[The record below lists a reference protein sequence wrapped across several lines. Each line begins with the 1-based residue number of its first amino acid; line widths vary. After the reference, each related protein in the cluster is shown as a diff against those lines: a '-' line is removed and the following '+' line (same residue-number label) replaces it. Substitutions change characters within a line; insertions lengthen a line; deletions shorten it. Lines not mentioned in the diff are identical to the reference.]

1 MLISKET
8 CIDCGICVTRC
19 PVGAIKT
26 DTPEGIQIDFDE
38 CVECGVCKRL
48 RICPTEAIYQQPLTW
63 PRTIRSLMS
72 DELVIAEET
81 GISGRGTEEM
91 KTNDVTGRFKAG
103 WAGIAIELGRPG
115 IATRMYE
122 MEKVAMA
129 VAKEGVEFEK
139 LNPITSMMSDPKT
152 GKFKEELLNERVLSG
167 VIEMLIPLER
177 VPAII
182 NRLKEVEPQLDTV
195 FSLGIISKVAPDGSY
210 PHVKVIQDLGLWI
223 SPNGKNNVGLGRPL
237 AKED

>member
-26 DTPEGIQIDFDE
+26 DTTEGIQIDFDE

-48 RICPTEAIYQQPLTW
+48 RICPTEAIYQQPLVW

-72 DELVIAEET
+72 DELVVAEET

-91 KTNDVTGRFKAG
+91 KTNDVTGRFKHG

-139 LNPITSMMSDPKT
+139 LNPITSMMSDLKT
-152 GKFKEELLNERVLSG
+152 GKFKDELLNERVLSG
-167 VIEMLIPLER
+167 VIELLIPLER

-182 NRLKEVEPQLDTV
+182 NRLKEIEPQLDTV
-195 FSLGIISKVAPDGSY
+195 FSLGIISRVAPDGSY
-210 PHVKVIQDLGLWI
+210 PHVKVIEELGIWI